1 MITLYLISLIT
12 FLSFCFYINKK
23 AKKNETD
30 FTDTMFELGIV
41 FYIIF
46 LFSFSISV
54 FGILTLIIIFFP

>member
-12 FLSFCFYINKK
+12 FFLSCFYINKK

-30 FTDTMFELGIV
+30 FTDTILKLGIV

-54 FGILTLIIIFFP
+54 FGTLTLFIIFLP